1 MSPFVGVKSYNV
13 SSYSKHQELAQ
24 ELAIFLANEENTL
37 KRYEE
42 TQEIPAITSLA
53 DDPIVT
59 ENEVAQ
65 AVAEQSQDSE
75 LTPNIPEM
83 NEVWEPVDSALQT
96 IATGKASPK
105 EAMDNAVETI
115 KGQIEATH
123 GE

>member
-1 MSPFVGVKSYNV
+1 NQEPFSSAGIDYGVTTLPILSNGEIMSPFVGVKSYNV
-13 SSYSKHQELAQ
+13 SSYSQHQELAK
-24 ELAIFLANEENTL
+24 ELAIFLANEETTL

-75 LTPNIPEM
+75 LDRKSTRLNSSH
-83 NEVWEPVDSALQT
+83 VS
-96 IATGKASPK
+96 
-105 EAMDNAVETI
+105 
-115 KGQIEATH
+115 
-123 GE
+123 